1 MVEEG
6 AFKAVGAAPVSSAT
20 FIGLGNPPKEVDAPL
35 KDEPPREILE
45 NLRTL
50 IAAYLDLDQGFTSR
64 RMMEK
69 VVFEG
74 EFDHLARYGEWDG
87 SDPAKPEDLT

>member
-6 AFKAVGAAPVSSAT
+6 AFKAVGTAPVSAAS
-20 FIGLGNPPKEVDAPL
+20 FIGLGNPPKEVNAPL
-35 KDEPPREILE
+35 EDEPHREILE

-50 IAAYLDLDQGFTSR
+50 IAAYLDLDQGFTAR

-69 VVFEG
+69 DTFEG
-74 EFDHLARYGEWDG
+74 EFDHLARFGEWDT
-87 SDPAKPEDLT
+87 SDPAQPEDLT